1 MVNLILELGIVMILA
16 TFFGFIARALKQP
29 LIPGYIFAGILVG
42 PVLGLV
48 TNSET
53 IAQMSEIGIAFFL
66 FVIGLEITVTK
77 LKDVLSVSLL
87 GGSLQ
92 ILTLLLFGLWAAY
105 FLGFS
110 HIEMIYIALIV
121 TFSSTMVV
129 IKLLSDKKQLDTLHA
144 RIIIGILL
152 LEDLF
157 AVFALSTMSIIENIT
172 PAVFLIAL
180 FKGAIFLLGAILI
193 IMYVVQPLFRFA
205 AKSQELFLLLS
216 LATCFFFSI
225 LALNVGN
232 IMTYLITHLLNVTG
246 MDVLGL
252 SSSPQLLTSLK
263 SGFSIAIG
271 AFVAGVGLANLPYNI
286 YIIDNIKPL
295 KDFFA
300 TIFYVSLGLG
310 IGVNFSESVLLPVI
324 MLTLFVVLV
333 KPFVIMLICSIFG
346 YAKKPSFQAAIS
358 LTQVSEFSLI
368 IVAQGIVLGQINND
382 ILVIAIALSIITI
395 SSTSYLS
402 KYEDWIY
409 NKFFRHI
416 AFFDKISPAKNLEYI
431 PEKSKIDVVVIGYN
445 RIGYSVVNKLKK
457 LRKKILVVDFNP
469 EAIRALIAQKIPCI
483 YGDISDPEIIERL
496 ELKSIKTVISTVSD
510 LADNKLLI
518 TKLKHEN
525 KDAVA
530 IVTALDVPEAL
541 ELYGAGADYVILPH
555 YIGGEHVSLL
565 LEDFSKNIKKIL
577 KVKTAH
583 IDELQRRHSFG
594 NHHHMNRNI
603 G

>member
-286 YIIDNIKPL
+286 EIIGKVKPL

-457 LRKKILVVDFNP
+457 LRKKLLVVDFNP

>member
-1 MVNLILELGIVMILA
+1 MANFVLELSVLIILA
-16 TFFGFIARALKQP
+16 TFFGFIARVLRQP
-29 LIPGYIFAGILVG
+29 MIPGYILAGIVVG

-53 IAQMSEIGIAFFL
+53 IAGMSEIGIAFFL
-66 FVIGLEITVTK
+66 FVIGLEMTVTK

-87 GGSLQ
+87 GGTLQ
-92 ILTLLLFGLWAAY
+92 ILTLFLFGLWTAY
-105 FLGFS
+105 FLGFNN
-110 HIEMIYIALIV
+110 IEMIYLALIV

-129 IKLLSDKKQLDTLHA
+129 VKLLSDKKELDTLHA

-152 LEDLF
+152 LEDLV

-172 PAVFLIAL
+172 AAVFLIAL
-180 FKGAIFLLGAILI
+180 FKGAIFLIGTILI
-193 IMYVVQPLFRFA
+193 IVYVMQPLFKFA

-216 LATCFFFSI
+216 LSTCFFFSI
-225 LALNVGN
+225 LALNIGN
-232 IMTYLITHLLNVTG
+232 LMTYLITASGFDLLR
-246 MDVLGL
+246 MLGL
-252 SSSPQLLTSLK
+252 SSSPQLLTSLE

-271 AFVAGVGLANLPYNI
+271 AFVAGVGLANLPYNLE
-286 YIIDNIKPL
+286 IISKVKPL

-300 TIFYVSLGLG
+300 TIFYVSLGLSIG
-310 IGVNFSESVLLPVI
+310 IKFGESVLLPLI
-324 MLTLFVVLV
+324 ALTLFVVLI

-346 YAKKPSFQAAIS
+346 YAKKPSFQTAIS

-368 IVAQGIVLGQINND
+368 IVAQGIVLGQIKNN

-409 NKFFRHI
+409 NKFFRRI
-416 AFFDKISPAKNLEYI
+416 ALFDRLSPAKSLEYI
-431 PEKSKIDVVVIGYN
+431 PEKVKRDVIVIGYN

-469 EAIRALIAQKIPCI
+469 EAIRALIVQKIPCI
-483 YGDISDPEIIERL
+483 YGDISDLEIIERL
-496 ELKSIKTVISTVSD
+496 ELKGVKTIISTVSD

-518 TKLKHEN
+518 SKLKHEN

-541 ELYGAGADYVILPH
+541 ELYEAGADYVILPH

-577 KVKTAH
+577 KTKIAH

-594 NHHHMNRNI
+594 HNHHMNKNI

>member
-1 MVNLILELGIVMILA
+1 MTNLILELGFVIILA
-16 TFFGFIARALKQP
+16 TFFGFIARSLKQP
-29 LIPGYIFAGILVG
+29 LIPGYILAGIVIG
-42 PVLGLV
+42 PILGFV
-48 TNSET
+48 TNSDVIT
-53 IAQMSEIGIAFFL
+53 SMSEIGIAFFL
-66 FVIGLEITVTK
+66 FVIGLEMTVTK

-87 GGSLQ
+87 GGTLQ
-92 ILTLLLFGLWAAY
+92 ILTLFLFGLWTAY
-105 FLGFS
+105 LLGFNS
-110 HIEMIYIALIV
+110 IEMIYLALIV

-129 IKLLSDKKQLDTLHA
+129 VKLLSDKKEIDTLHA

-157 AVFALSTMSIIENIT
+157 AVFALSTMPIIQNIT
-172 PAVFLIAL
+172 LAVFLIAI
-180 FKGAIFLLGAILI
+180 FKGAIFLIGTVLI
-193 IMYVVQPLFRFA
+193 ILYVMQPLFKFA

-216 LATCFFFSI
+216 LSTCFFFSL
-225 LALNVGN
+225 LALNVGT
-232 IMTYLITHLLNVTG
+232 IMAYLITS
-246 MDVLGL
+246 LGAAL
-252 SSSPQLLTSLK
+252 GFDIIGVSSSPQLLFSLK

-286 YIIDNIKPL
+286 EIIGKVKPL

-310 IGVNFSESVLLPVI
+310 IGINFSKSLLLPVI
-324 MLTLFVVLV
+324 ILTLFVVLI
-333 KPFVIMLICSIFG
+333 KPFVIMLICSMFG
-346 YAKKPSFQAAIS
+346 YAKKPSFQTAIS

-368 IVAQGIVLGQINND
+368 IVAQGIVLGQIKNN
-382 ILVIAIALSIITI
+382 ILVIAIVLSIITI

-409 NKFFRHI
+409 NKFFRRI
-416 AFFDKISPAKNLEYI
+416 AFFDRLSPAKNLEYI
-431 PEKSKIDVVVIGYN
+431 PEKARIDVIVIGYN

-483 YGDISDPEIIERL
+483 YGDISDLEIIERL
-496 ELKSIKTVISTVSD
+496 DIKKVKTIISTVSD

-518 TKLKHEN
+518 SKLKHEN

-541 ELYGAGADYVILPH
+541 ELYEAGADYVILPH

-577 KVKTAH
+577 KIKTAH
-583 IDELQRRHSFG
+583 IDELQRRHTLG
-594 NHHHMNRNI
+594 NHHHMNKI
-603 G
+603 A